1 MQLFIY
7 LPTSETELWLAR
19 MLSWPPRQELADPDH
34 LKRRF
39 SSHFSVG
46 VRSYQGV
53 EKHQRC
59 GTWFGQLRAT
69 TSGRSQVLSTSI
81 LGLLYLIMLS
91 TVPVFSLELI

>member
-1 MQLFIY
+1 
-7 LPTSETELWLAR
+7 

-34 LKRRF
+34 FKRRF
-39 SSHFSVG
+39 SSHFSVR

-69 TSGRSQVLSTSI
+69 PVDEAKYYPHPFLGYYILSC
-81 LGLLYLIMLS
+81 
-91 TVPVFSLELI
+91 